1 MDALASTAAII
12 LSVVML
18 TAATSKLRSLS
29 DTAQTFD
36 QLGLPQP
43 RIVAIV
49 VAMAE
54 LMVAVVLIVRPSW
67 GGVAGFALLIGFTTY
82 LVSLLRSGKQLGC
95 GCFGSTST
103 EPVSIADIG
112 RNVALLGLA
121 ALAATTT
128 QLTALNI
135 ESVITVSVGFIA
147 VLVASQL
154 LNLRRQLGSLLHIEL
169 AGEQAVPSTPAAT

>member
-18 TAATSKLRSLS
+18 AAATSKLRSLT
-29 DTAQTFD
+29 DTAQTFR
-36 QLGLPQP
+36 QLGLPKP
-43 RIVAIV
+43 RLVAAF
-49 VAMAE
+49 VAVAE
-54 LMVAVVLIVRPSW
+54 LAVAAALIIRPSW
-67 GGVAGFALLIGFTTY
+67 GAIAGFALLVGFTTY
-82 LVSLLRSGKQLGC
+82 LVNLLRSDKQLGC

-103 EPVSIADIG
+103 EPVSVADIG

-135 ESVITVSVGFIA
+135 QSVITVSIGFIA
-147 VLVASQL
+147 VLVGAQL
-154 LNLRRQLGSLLHIEL
+154 LSLRRQLGSLLHIEL
-169 AGEQAVPSTPAAT
+169 AGEQASPSTPAAT